1 MGGAKSAHNQGLAT
15 AFWIWWWW
23 VSALGDLLGRLVG
36 IVETLLTGAHANS
49 EATADRVP
57 VRIVHQRNTERAK
70 TQQVFEYAVS
80 VVWTPVSP
88 ERPFEQVGLGFCEEP
103 TPQHG
108 TVVSTNAKSGEVVVE
123 DDRVHAT
130 DRLVDEV
137 ENVAGVRISLIP
149 GASETVSRSHGHT
162 RKQDCGQANSNRHT
176 DPTLSTTR
184 DWLHRAQVSS
194 HPPFLSPASAGE
206 SDVVRT
212 PVRIRKNPNQALLR
226 AMLLS
231 PIPFVNR
238 GFPALLNPSHRPPV
252 EQGEQ

>member
-15 AFWIWWWW
+15 AFWIWWW
-23 VSALGDLLGRLVG
+23 VSAFGDFLGCLVR
-36 IVETLLTGAHANS
+36 IVEILLTGANADS
-49 EATADRVP
+49 DPAADRVR
-57 VRIVHQRNTERAK
+57 VRMVGERDIERAK

-80 VVWTPVSP
+80 VVWTPVGP

-103 TPQHG
+103 APQHG

-123 DDRVHAT
+123 DDRVDAT

-137 ENVAGVRISLIP
+137 EDVAGSRISLMP
-149 GASETVSRSHGHT
+149 GAGESVARSHGHT
-162 RKQDCGQANSNRHT
+162 REQECGQAYSNGKT
-176 DPTLSTTR
+176 DPSFSHTR

-194 HPPFLSPASAGE
+194 HLPFLSPASAGE

-226 AMLLS
+226 AILCVS
-231 PIPFVNR
+231 NSFC
-238 GFPALLNPSHRPPV
+238 
-252 EQGEQ
+252 Q